1 MSLEALVARAFQV
14 LLAMAGAYVVTLWF
28 ALVVWTFRDIES
40 RSRSVVAQIFSTLVV
55 VLFFV
60 PGLLIYLI
68 LRPRQTLDEAFGR
81 SLEEEYLL
89 QDLEDLSLCP
99 NCHRPVRDEFVVCPA
114 CYTELRRACPACAR
128 LVDLTWAICPYCTA
142 DLAPVV
148 LETGEEAR
156 EVPWEE
162 QPRAPLLPRP
172 LRALREQTGER
183 VKQLI
188 ELVPDVAARRAQG
201 DGDGHAPPADA
212 ANGHTAPED
221 ETAFLPGAWGN
232 VRVPALLTRAREL
245 LRPLRPD
252 DFDEAGNGNGHAGA
266 NGHHRGSTT
275 YEGRS
280 TTYEAA
286 GDPDGGE
293 DGAEEAAAGPAR
305 PPGDGARDQ

>member
-1 MSLEALVARAFQV
+1 MSVEALVARAFQV
-14 LLAMAGAYVVTLWF
+14 LIAMAGAYAITLWF

-99 NCHRPVRDEFVVCPA
+99 NCHRPVRDEFVVCPS
-114 CYTELRRACPACAR
+114 CYTELRRACPSCAR

-142 DLAPVV
+142 DLAPVE
-148 LETGEEAR
+148 LEAGEEPQEA
-156 EVPWEE
+156 PWSER
-162 QPRAPLLPRP
+162 PRTPLLPRP

-188 ELVPDVAARRAQG
+188 EFVPDAAARLHA
-201 DGDGHAPPADA
+201 DEDGHAPPAP
-212 ANGHTAPED
+212 NGHAAPED

-232 VRVPALLTRAREL
+232 VRVPALLTRARDL

-252 DFDEAGNGNGHAGA
+252 DLGGTVNGNGHAGA
-266 NGHHRGSTT
+266 NGYHAAD
-275 YEGRS
+275 E
-280 TTYEAA
+280 A
-286 GDPDGGE
+286 GDEAPADTATVGEREARAPDDRAPRE
-293 DGAEEAAAGPAR
+293 
-305 PPGDGARDQ
+305 

>member
-14 LLAMAGAYVVTLWF
+14 LIAMAGAYLVTLWF

-142 DLAPVV
+142 DLAPVAPAE
-148 LETGEEAR
+148 LEAGEEAR

-162 QPRAPLLPRP
+162 RARTPLLPRP
-172 LRALREQTGER
+172 LRALRDQTGER

-188 ELVPDVAARRAQG
+188 DLVPEVAARRAQG
-201 DGDGHAPPADA
+201 DGDGHAPSAGA
-212 ANGHTAPED
+212 ANGHAAPED
-221 ETAFLPGAWGN
+221 EMPLLPGAWGN
-232 VRVPALLTRAREL
+232 VRVPALLTRAREM

-252 DFDEAGNGNGHAGA
+252 DLDGAGNGNGHAGA
-266 NGHHRGSTT
+266 NGYH
-275 YEGRS
+275 
-280 TTYEAA
+280 AA
-286 GDPDGGE
+286 GDQAEGE
-293 DGAEEAAAGPAR
+293 DGAEGAAAGPAR